1 MKNNIFY
8 PIATSVILAFI
19 GFLLD
24 IIGFDFKGLVSCYD
38 TFLYYKEIIFVA
50 ASFIIIISVIIYDC
64 LKNKFDKDKQQL
76 NDIKNEKRELTDEV
90 NYLKN
95 EINNLKSQLDE
106 SNENA
111 TISKQKLNE
120 MIEIDKD
127 LRAQRAL
134 KNLKGENK

>member
-8 PIATSVILAFI
+8 PIATSAILTFVGFI
-19 GFLLD
+19 LH
-24 IIGFDFKGLVSCYD
+24 IIGFDFKGLASCYN
-38 TFLYYKEIIFVA
+38 TFSYYKEIIFVA

-76 NDIKNEKRELTDEV
+76 KDIENEKKELTDEV
-90 NYLKN
+90 YYLNN
-95 EINNLKSQLDE
+95 EINNLKSQLKE
-106 SNENA
+106 SNENS
-111 TISKQKLNE
+111 TISKQKLDE

-134 KNLKGENK
+134 KNLRGGNK